1 MESRRPVDQ
10 RGVLDAEP
18 CSFQAGKEEKGFI
31 AWRGRRVMT
40 LRGADARR
48 FLDRVAALDQKGA
61 QRLVARI
68 TGNFKRGNERGPR
81 S

>member
-10 RGVLDAEP
+10 RHVLDAEP
-18 CSFQAGKEEKGFI
+18 FAFQAGKDERVFI

-40 LRGADARR
+40 LRGAEARR
-48 FLDRVAALDQKGA
+48 FLDRVAALDQKGT
-61 QRLVARI
+61 QLLMARI